1 MNWPGGAASGAIGPL
16 FPIISHRPPARGRR
30 EENRKTT
37 GRQLALIRATTGTE
51 QGARTAMKIP
61 HAAPG
66 LCDPRLGLMA
76 APSTR
81 CRLRGRAERSRARCC
96 RLGSEEGL
104 VIPAQAGI

>member
-16 FPIISHRPPARGRR
+16 FPIISHRPPARGRG

-37 GRQLALIRATTGTE
+37 GRQFALIRATTGTE

-81 CRLRGRAERSRARCC
+81 CRLRGRAKAPGRAAVGWDQKRVLSFP
-96 RLGSEEGL
+96 RK
-104 VIPAQAGI
+104 AGI